1 VEVAFGHWSA
11 SWPALIA
18 YVLAAG
24 WHLAGLR
31 RLLAAN
37 STGTSAAGT
46 PAGHGLRREAALCQ
60 LGLLLVLLALVS
72 PVGYFASLYI
82 WVRALQ
88 MLLVG
93 VVGPGL
99 IVLGAPWTA
108 LRLAVAKPSAARAS
122 AARATAA
129 PAADLTVARASQ
141 DRQPWLMSRPALAVV
156 AANVLWIGWQIPV
169 LFDAARANN
178 AVALAEHVS
187 YLVAGLLFWLQM
199 ISSRPYSQRV
209 TPLRRVALLVGT
221 VAAFTVLGMVLV
233 FGSNKFYFGFPASA
247 HHVMSVLS
255 DQQLAGAVLWM
266 GVLPPMMVVAVAL
279 MMEWLRNEES
289 AELSAGLD
297 RLLAPRR
304 NGWPSRPVIR

>member
-11 SWPALIA
+11 SWPALGA

-31 RLLAAN
+31 RLFAAN
-37 STGTSAAGT
+37 GGATNRAGT
-46 PAGHGLRREAALCQ
+46 PTGRQLKREAALCQ

-72 PVGYFASLYI
+72 PVGYFAGVYI

-108 LRLAVAKPSAARAS
+108 LRLAVGKP
-122 AARATAA
+122 ATTK
-129 PAADLTVARASQ
+129 D
-141 DRQPWLMSRPALAVV
+141 DRLPWLTSRPALAVV
-156 AANVLWIGWQIPV
+156 LANVLWIGWQVPV
-169 LFDAARANN
+169 LFDAARANS
-178 AVALAEHVS
+178 AAALAEHVS
-187 YLVAGLLFWLQM
+187 YLLAGLLFWLQM

-209 TPLRRVALLVGT
+209 APLRRVALLVGT

-233 FGSNKFYFGFPASA
+233 FGSNVFYFGFPASA
-247 HHVMSVLS
+247 HHVMTVLS

-266 GVLPPMMVVAVAL
+266 GVLPPMMVLAVAL
-279 MMEWLRNEES
+279 MMEWLRDEES

-297 RLLAPRR
+297 RLLTPRR

>member
-31 RLLAAN
+31 KAL
-37 STGTSAAGT
+37 AAGT
-46 PAGHGLRREAALCQ
+46 AGGATRRQLGREAVLYH
-60 LGLLLVLLALVS
+60 LGLLIMLLALVS
-72 PVGYFASLYI
+72 PVGYFASVYI

-108 LRLAVAKPSAARAS
+108 FRLAVSRPSATRPSAAQ
-122 AARATAA
+122 A
-129 PAADLTVARASQ
+129 PAAAGPDAASRNEHSTGPG
-141 DRQPWLMSRPALAVV
+141 RQPWLMSRPVLAVV
-156 AANVLWIGWQIPV
+156 VANVLWVGWQFPTP
-169 LFDAARANN
+169 FDAARANA
-178 AVALAEHVS
+178 AVGLAEHAS

-199 ISSRPYSQRV
+199 ISSRPFSQRV
-209 TPLRRVALLVGT
+209 SPLRRIALLVGT
-221 VAAFTVLGMVLV
+221 VAVFTVLGMVLV
-233 FGSNKFYFGFPASA
+233 FGSNVMYFGFPASA

-255 DQQLAGAVLWM
+255 DQQLSGAVLWM
-266 GVLPPMMVVAVAL
+266 GCLPPMMVVAVAL
-279 MMEWLRNEES
+279 MMEWLRDEES

-297 RLLAPRR
+297 RLLTPRR
-304 NGWPSRPVIR
+304 NGWPSRSVIR

>member
-1 VEVAFGHWSA
+1 MEVAFGHWSA

-37 STGTSAAGT
+37 GTEPNRAGT

-82 WVRALQ
+82 WMRALQ

-108 LRLAVAKPSAARAS
+108 LRLAVGKP
-122 AARATAA
+122 AT
-129 PAADLTVARASQ
+129 TSGH
-141 DRQPWLMSRPALAVV
+141 RQPWLMSRPALAVV

-169 LFDAARANN
+169 LFDAARANS
-178 AVALAEHVS
+178 AVGLAEHVS
-187 YLVAGLLFWLQM
+187 YLVAGLLFWLHM

-209 TPLRRVALLVGT
+209 APLRRVALLVGT

-233 FGSNKFYFGFPASA
+233 FGSNVFYFGFPASA

-266 GVLPPMMVVAVAL
+266 GVLPPMMVIAVAL
-279 MMEWLRNEES
+279 MMEWLRDEES

-297 RLLAPRR
+297 RLLTPRR

>member
-1 VEVAFGHWSA
+1 MAFGHWSA

-37 STGTSAAGT
+37 GTGPNGAGT
-46 PAGHGLRREAALCQ
+46 PAGRGLRREAALCQ

-108 LRLAVAKPSAARAS
+108 LGLGAGK
-122 AARATAA
+122 
-129 PAADLTVARASQ
+129 
-141 DRQPWLMSRPALAVV
+141 QPWLMSRPTLAVV

-169 LFDAARANN
+169 LFDAARANS
-178 AVALAEHVS
+178 AAGLAEHLS

-209 TPLRRVALLVGT
+209 TPIRRVTLLVGT

-233 FGSNKFYFGFPASA
+233 FGSNVFYFGFPASA

-266 GVLPPMMVVAVAL
+266 GILPPMMVVAVAL
-279 MMEWLRNEES
+279 MMEWLRDEES
-289 AELSAGLD
+289 ADLSAGLD
-297 RLLAPRR
+297 RLLTPRR

>member
-31 RLLAAN
+31 KSL
-37 STGTSAAGT
+37 AAGT
-46 PAGHGLRREAALCQ
+46 ADGATRRQLGREAVLYH
-60 LGLLLVLLALVS
+60 LGLLVILLALVS
-72 PVGYFASLYI
+72 PVGYFATVYI
-82 WVRALQ
+82 WVRGLQ

-108 LRLAVAKPSAARAS
+108 FRLAVGRPSATHPSAAQ
-122 AARATAA
+122 A
-129 PAADLTVARASQ
+129 PSPG
-141 DRQPWLMSRPALAVV
+141 RQPRLMSRPVLAVV
-156 AANVLWIGWQIPV
+156 VANVLWVGWQFPTP
-169 LFDAARANN
+169 FDAARGNS
-178 AVALAEHVS
+178 AVALAEHAS
-187 YLVAGLLFWLQM
+187 YLVAGLLFWLHM
-199 ISSRPYSQRV
+199 ISSRPFSQRV
-209 TPLRRVALLVGT
+209 PPLRRIALLVGT
-221 VAAFTVLGMVLV
+221 VAVFTVLGMVLV
-233 FGSNKFYFGFPASA
+233 FGSNVMYFGFPASA

-266 GVLPPMMVVAVAL
+266 GCLPPMMVVAVAL
-279 MMEWLRNEES
+279 MMEWLRDEES

-297 RLLAPRR
+297 RLLTPRR
-304 NGWPSRPVIR
+304 NGWPSRSVIR

>member
-18 YVLAAG
+18 YILAAG

-31 RLLAAN
+31 RAL
-37 STGTSAAGT
+37 AAGT
-46 PAGHGLRREAALCQ
+46 ADGAPARQLGREAVLYH
-60 LGLLLVLLALVS
+60 LGLLVVLLALVS
-72 PVGYFASLYI
+72 PVGYFAGVYI

-108 LRLAVAKPSAARAS
+108 FRLAVARPSPERSSAAAGPDAGGRDEHS
-122 AARATAA
+122 TI
-129 PAADLTVARASQ
+129 PA
-141 DRQPWLMSRPALAVV
+141 RQPWLMSRPVLAVIV
-156 AANVLWIGWQIPV
+156 ANVLWIGWQVPAP
-169 LFDAARANN
+169 FDAARANS
-178 AVALAEHVS
+178 AVALAEHAS
-187 YLVAGLLFWLQM
+187 YLAAGLLFWLHM
-199 ISSRPYSQRV
+199 IASRPFKQRV
-209 TPLRRVALLVGT
+209 PPLRRIALLVGT

-233 FGSNKFYFGFPASA
+233 FGSNVIYFGFPASA

-255 DQQLAGAVLWM
+255 DQQLSGAVLWM
-266 GVLPPMMVVAVAL
+266 GCLPPMMVVAVAL
-279 MMEWLRNEES
+279 MMEWLRDEES

-297 RLLAPRR
+297 RLLTPRR
-304 NGWPSRPVIR
+304 NGWPSRSVIR

>member
-18 YVLAAG
+18 YVVAAG

-31 RLLAAN
+31 QLLAA
-37 STGTSAAGT
+37 SGAGT
-46 PAGHGLRREAALCQ
+46 PAGRELRREAALCQ
-60 LGLLLVLLALVS
+60 LGLLTVLLALVS

-99 IVLGAPWTA
+99 IVLGAPWLA
-108 LRLAVAKPSAARAS
+108 LRLAAGRSSAAAAS
-122 AARATAA
+122 AARAAA
-129 PAADLTVARASQ
+129 AAGPEADSASQ
-141 DRQPWLMSRPALAVV
+141 DRKPWLTSRPALAVV
-156 AANVLWIGWQIPV
+156 AANVLWIGWQVPA
-169 LFDAARANN
+169 LFDAARGNS

-187 YLVAGLLFWLQM
+187 YLAAGLLFWSQV

-209 TPLRRVALLVGT
+209 PPLRRVVLVIGT
-221 VAAFTVLGMVLV
+221 VAAFTVLGMMLV
-233 FGSNKFYFGFPASA
+233 FGSGVLYFGFPASA
-247 HHVMSVLS
+247 HHVMSILS
-255 DQQLAGAVLWM
+255 DQQLSGAVLWM
-266 GVLPPMMVVAVAL
+266 GVLPPMMVAAVAL

-289 AELSAGLD
+289 ADLSAGLD
-297 RLLAPRR
+297 RLLTPRR

>member
-18 YVLAAG
+18 YVVVAG

-37 STGTSAAGT
+37 GAGT
-46 PAGHGLRREAALCQ
+46 PAGRELRREAALCQ
-60 LGLLLVLLALVS
+60 LGLLVVLFALVS

-108 LRLAVAKPSAARAS
+108 LRLAAGRPSGAPPPDAPASRTAS
-122 AARATAA
+122 AR
-129 PAADLTVARASQ
+129 Q
-141 DRQPWLMSRPALAVV
+141 DRRPWLMSRPALAVV
-156 AANVLWIGWQIPV
+156 VANVLWIGWQLPV
-169 LFDAARANN
+169 LFDAARANS
-178 AVALAEHVS
+178 AVALAEHAS
-187 YLVAGLLFWLQM
+187 YLAAGLLFWPQV

-209 TPLRRVALLVGT
+209 PPLRRVVLVIGS
-221 VAAFTVLGMVLV
+221 VAAFTVLGMMLV
-233 FGSNKFYFGFPASA
+233 FGSGVWYFGFPASA
-247 HHVMSVLS
+247 HHVMSILA
-255 DQQLAGAVLWM
+255 DQQLSGAVLWM
-266 GVLPPMMVVAVAL
+266 GVLPPMMVAAVAL
-279 MMEWLRNEES
+279 MMEWLRDEES
-289 AELSAGLD
+289 ADLSAGLD
-297 RLLAPRR
+297 RLLTPRR

>member
-31 RLLAAN
+31 RALAA
-37 STGTSAAGT
+37 GAADGAT
-46 PAGHGLRREAALCQ
+46 RRQLGREAVLYH
-60 LGLLLVLLALVS
+60 LGLLIMLLALVS
-72 PVGYFASLYI
+72 PVGYFATVYI
-82 WVRALQ
+82 WVRGLQ
-88 MLLVG
+88 MLFVG

-108 LRLAVAKPSAARAS
+108 FRLAVVRPSATRP
-122 AARATAA
+122 
-129 PAADLTVARASQ
+129 PAAAGPDAAGTGPR
-141 DRQPWLMSRPALAVV
+141 RQPWLMSRPVLAVV
-156 AANVLWIGWQIPV
+156 VANVLWFGWQFPTP
-169 LFDAARANN
+169 FDAARANS
-178 AVALAEHVS
+178 AVALGEHAS

-199 ISSRPYSQRV
+199 ISSRPFSQRV
-209 TPLRRVALLVGT
+209 PPLRRIALLVGT
-221 VAAFTVLGMVLV
+221 VAVFTVLGMVLV
-233 FGSNKFYFGFPASA
+233 FGSNVMYFGFPASA

-266 GVLPPMMVVAVAL
+266 GCLPAMMLVAVAL

-297 RLLAPRR
+297 RLLTPRR
-304 NGWPSRPVIR
+304 NGWASRSVIR

>member
-24 WHLAGLR
+24 WHLAGLHR
-31 RLLAAN
+31 AL
-37 STGTSAAGT
+37 AAGT
-46 PAGHGLRREAALCQ
+46 ADGATRRQLGREAVLYH
-60 LGLLLVLLALVS
+60 LGLLIMLLALVS
-72 PVGYFASLYI
+72 PVGYFATVYI
-82 WVRALQ
+82 WVRGLQ

-108 LRLAVAKPSAARAS
+108 FRLAVVRPSAARPDAAAGPDVAAS
-122 AARATAA
+122 SRG
-129 PAADLTVARASQ
+129 
-141 DRQPWLMSRPALAVV
+141 RQPWLMSRPVLAVV
-156 AANVLWIGWQIPV
+156 VANVLWVGWQFPAP
-169 LFDAARANN
+169 FDAARANS
-178 AVALAEHVS
+178 AVALAEHAS

-199 ISSRPYSQRV
+199 ISSRPFSQRV
-209 TPLRRVALLVGT
+209 PPLRRIALLVGT
-221 VAAFTVLGMVLV
+221 VAVFTVLGMVLV
-233 FGSNKFYFGFPASA
+233 FGSNVMYFGFPASA

-266 GVLPPMMVVAVAL
+266 GCLPAMMLVAVAL

-297 RLLAPRR
+297 RLLTPRR
-304 NGWPSRPVIR
+304 NGWASRSVIR

>member
-24 WHLAGLR
+24 WHLAGLG
-31 RLLAAN
+31 RLRAAN
-37 STGTSAAGT
+37 SMEANRAGT
-46 PAGHGLRREAALCQ
+46 PASRELRREAALCQ
-60 LGLLLVLLALVS
+60 LGLLVVLLALVS

-108 LRLAVAKPSAARAS
+108 LRLGVSK
-122 AARATAA
+122 
-129 PAADLTVARASQ
+129 
-141 DRQPWLMSRPALAVV
+141 LMSRPALAVV

-169 LFDAARANN
+169 LFDAARASS

-199 ISSRPYSQRV
+199 ISSRPFSQRV
-209 TPLRRVALLVGT
+209 APLRRAALLVGT

-233 FGSNKFYFGFPASA
+233 FGSNVFYSGFPASA

-255 DQQLAGAVLWM
+255 DQQLGGAVIWM

-297 RLLAPRR
+297 RLLSPRR

>member
-31 RLLAAN
+31 KAL
-37 STGTSAAGT
+37 AAGT
-46 PAGHGLRREAALCQ
+46 GDGATRRQLGREAVLYH
-60 LGLLLVLLALVS
+60 LGLLVMLLALVS
-72 PVGYFASLYI
+72 PVGYFATVYI
-82 WVRALQ
+82 WVRGMQ

-108 LRLAVAKPSAARAS
+108 FRLAVTRPSATRPSAAADPD
-122 AARATAA
+122 AAGTG
-129 PAADLTVARASQ
+129 PN
-141 DRQPWLMSRPALAVV
+141 RQPLLMSRPVLAVV
-156 AANVLWIGWQIPV
+156 VANVLWISWQFPTP
-169 LFDAARANN
+169 FDAARANS
-178 AVALAEHVS
+178 AVALAEHAS

-199 ISSRPYSQRV
+199 ISSRPFSQRV
-209 TPLRRVALLVGT
+209 PPLRRIALLVST
-221 VAAFTVLGMVLV
+221 VAVFTVLGMVLV
-233 FGSNKFYFGFPASA
+233 FGSNVMYFGFPASA

-255 DQQLAGAVLWM
+255 DQQLSGAVLWM
-266 GVLPPMMVVAVAL
+266 GCLPPMMVAAVAL
-279 MMEWLRNEES
+279 MMEWLRDEES

-297 RLLAPRR
+297 RLLTPRR
-304 NGWPSRPVIR
+304 NGWASRSVIR

>member
-11 SWPALIA
+11 SWPALTA
-18 YVLAAG
+18 YALAAG

-37 STGTSAAGT
+37 STGPNRAGT
-46 PAGHGLRREAALCQ
+46 PTGGQLRREAALYQ

-72 PVGYFASLYI
+72 PVGYFAGVYI

-93 VVGPGL
+93 VAGPGL
-99 IVLGAPWTA
+99 VVLGAPWTA
-108 LRLAVAKPSAARAS
+108 LRLAAGEP
-122 AARATAA
+122 T
-129 PAADLTVARASQ
+129 
-141 DRQPWLMSRPALAVV
+141 RQPWLMSRPVLAVV
-156 AANVLWIGWQIPV
+156 AANVLWIGWQIPA
-169 LFDAARANN
+169 LFDAARANS
-178 AVALAEHVS
+178 AAGLAEHIS
-187 YLVAGLLFWLQM
+187 YLVAGLLFWLHM

-209 TPLRRVALLVGT
+209 PPLRRVALLVGT
-221 VAAFTVLGMVLV
+221 VAVFTVLGMVLV
-233 FGSNKFYFGFPASA
+233 FGSNVFYFGFPASA
-247 HHVMSVLS
+247 HHVMTVLS

-279 MMEWLRNEES
+279 MMEWLRDEES

-297 RLLAPRR
+297 RLLTPRR
-304 NGWPSRPVIR
+304 NGWPSRSVIR

>member
-31 RLLAAN
+31 RALAA
-37 STGTSAAGT
+37 G
-46 PAGHGLRREAALCQ
+46 PADGASRRQLSREAVLYH
-60 LGLLLVLLALVS
+60 LGLLVILLALVS
-72 PVGYFASLYI
+72 PVGYLATVYI
-82 WVRALQ
+82 WVRGLQ

-99 IVLGAPWTA
+99 TVLGAPWTA
-108 LRLAVAKPSAARAS
+108 FRLAVGRPSAAHS
-122 AARATAA
+122 SGGQPTDAAGPDVPDTS
-129 PAADLTVARASQ
+129 PG
-141 DRQPWLMSRPALAVV
+141 RQPWLMSRPVLAVV
-156 AANVLWIGWQIPV
+156 VANVLWVGWQFPTP
-169 LFDAARANN
+169 FDAARGNS
-178 AVALAEHVS
+178 AVALAEHAS

-199 ISSRPYSQRV
+199 ISSRPFSQRV
-209 TPLRRVALLVGT
+209 PPLRRIALLVGT
-221 VAAFTVLGMVLV
+221 VAVFTVLGMVLV
-233 FGSNKFYFGFPASA
+233 FGSNVMYFGFPASA

-266 GVLPPMMVVAVAL
+266 GCLPAMMLVAVAL

-297 RLLAPRR
+297 RLLTPRR
-304 NGWPSRPVIR
+304 NGWASRSVIR